1 MRDGPLAPLV
11 LVHCPLPFKEAAK
24 EAEECAGGGISSAPK
39 ADLSYL
45 IPAAPVSA

>member
-1 MRDGPLAPLV
+1 
-11 LVHCPLPFKEAAK
+11 LPFKGAAEEAAKEAAK